1 MTVAKGSGTVSNSVH
16 VVVTNQITKNGVTRK
31 EPGAKSTIT
40 GKEQDTMIY
49 RTIDGKYA
57 PLQLKWI
64 QVSGKFELV
73 HVDCLE
79 CLDNGKNEWKRSSGL
94 QLRKFFDVAHETA
107 GAWKIH
113 CRQCGRKWCNDASNR
128 YLM

>member
-1 MTVAKGSGTVSNSVH
+1 
-16 VVVTNQITKNGVTRK
+16 VTNQITKNGVTKRVTT
-31 EPGAKSTIT
+31 AKSTIK
-40 GKEQDTMIY
+40 GKEQDTTIY
-49 RTIDGKYA
+49 QTIDGKYA

-64 QVSGKFELV
+64 QESGKFEFV

-94 QLRKFFDVAHETA
+94 PLRKFFDVTHETA

-113 CRQCGRKWCNDASNR
+113 CRQCGRKWRSDASNR